1 MNKIYFSALIVS
13 FFLFSCTD
21 PNTIGLEVQPASDK
35 IILGNNNLN
44 DFDVLTQSEDSIR
57 TDKAITL
64 ILGEI
69 NDPVFGSNIGAFRTQ
84 ILLTENNTDLGEN
97 PIVDSVILSYS
108 YSGYYGELEEFS
120 GLDLTQIQTDLHK
133 DTVYYSNSYDLS
145 VGSIDN
151 IESFNLSDDSENPFI
166 KIKLRNEFGQQI
178 INLGS
183 DILQDNESFLQ
194 EFKGLSILAQA
205 ENTMLYLNPNG
216 TNSFLKIYYHNDSS
230 DGDTLSLDFELG
242 GDVAR
247 MNLFNQ
253 KNEYDLIQDQ
263 SNAYIQSMSGYK
275 IKLSINNVD
284 SIKSVLEDKVINRVS
299 VVFKLKD
306 GSQTEYSAHEKLVL
320 VRINQDGD
328 NVFLSDF
335 TIGGDVYFGGNLEN
349 ERYEFNITRYFFQ
362 LLNNESYTNDLY
374 LLPAGA
380 VVNSNRTIISR
391 EIDLEIY
398 YSIL

>member
-391 EIDLEIY
+391 EINLEIY